1 MMRAYLD
8 ESYNDQKYFVG
19 AAVATAPQWATL
31 EVSLNALRSQV
42 AQEHGLPTDVE
53 FHAVEMMG
61 GRKEWAPLR
70 GAHREVAG
78 ILAAILTL
86 AKDSGVCYI
95 ARGVDIEALNRRYT
109 FPKHP
114 HSVCLE
120 HVAQRLEKHAVYHSQ
135 PTQSLELIAD
145 YVDIRDELQSQF
157 AGYQLS
163 GTSSWFDDNKLEHL
177 RAPIQFEDSRL
188 VAGLQVADVFAYLYR
203 RREVIT
209 ESHPKAQKTMD
220 RLMSLIEP
228 RLINGSGT
236 WTP

>member
-1 MMRAYLD
+1 MRAYLD

-31 EVSLNALRSQV
+31 EASLNVLRSQV
-42 AQEHGLPTDVE
+42 SRDYGLPADVE

-78 ILAAILTL
+78 ILAAILTF
-86 AKDSGVCYI
+86 AKDSGVHYI
-95 ARGVDIEALNRRYT
+95 IRGVDIEALNRRYAS
-109 FPKHP
+109 PKHP
-114 HSVCLE
+114 HSICLE
-120 HVAQRLEKHAVYHSQ
+120 HVAQRLEKHARYHSQ
-135 PTQSLELIAD
+135 PIQSLELIAD
-145 YVDIRDELQSQF
+145 NVDIREELQSQF

-163 GTSSWFDDNKLEHL
+163 GTSSWFNDNKLEHL
-177 RAPIQFEDSRL
+177 RAPIRFEDSRL
-188 VAGLQVADVFAYLYR
+188 IAGLQVADIFAYLYR

-209 ESHPKAQKTMD
+209 EKHPKSQKVMD
-220 RLMSLIEP
+220 RLMGLIDP
-228 RLINGSGT
+228 LLINGSGT